1 VLNRVDPLTYAVDPI
16 RRVVF
21 EHLSMPAAVRAR
33 LDPGVTWNG
42 WQVPTGLE
50 IGLVAAIGL
59 AMLGVAVVQFGRTE

>member
-1 VLNRVDPLTYAVDPI
+1 
-16 RRVVF
+16 
-21 EHLSMPAAVRAR
+21 
-33 LDPGVTWNG
+33 VTWNG